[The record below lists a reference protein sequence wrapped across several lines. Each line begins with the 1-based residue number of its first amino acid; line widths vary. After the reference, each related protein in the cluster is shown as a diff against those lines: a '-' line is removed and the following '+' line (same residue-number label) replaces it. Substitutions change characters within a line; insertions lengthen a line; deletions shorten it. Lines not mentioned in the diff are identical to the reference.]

1 MKINLNSQ
9 KKVINFS
16 QRNKNNLKT
25 KKKISKNQIYTLK
38 ISIISFFIIIIILIE
53 NVLYIIPSAFKCKK
67 WLVMVTYKSPTVI
80 LKKFLKSL
88 KLWRMVVIENNS
100 SNYRKWKALN
110 SSKKLVYLSLNEQ
123 SKLGYKI
130 LNHLKINSYSRKNI
144 GYLYAI
150 QHGAKEIYE
159 LDEDVLIKDSNVL
172 NINITNSHISYGV
185 RNDSKM
191 INPYLHFGDS
201 SLWPRGFKLKDIN
214 YDNSTKF
221 YYINSSK
228 ISLKPLIYQGL
239 INGNPDLDSI
249 FFQTRIENKKNI
261 IDINFSDDI
270 YPLIYFPNN
279 YIPINSKNTKYLYD
293 IFPFLILPETD
304 EKSLSDIWRGYIL
317 QKFAWGINGSV
328 IYFPSKVYRNYSKD
342 LNRIQF
348 DEERKLFFKLDEF
361 FESLN
366 NINNFQIYNKTELL
380 LNIIINLIEK
390 KFLKEVNINIYISYL
405 EDLKNIGYSFSKNI
419 SFKLD
424 VNYKNYI
431 NIYSEL
437 NLNIPSKSKILLKN
451 NVHNNIKIYNHYNS
465 QTIYKDILLIINYN
479 HKGYQFLNTYLKQIY
494 NDNFPNIIFI
504 SPEEINQTDIVS
516 CKESYKGFYSYYCL
530 IKVFTLFP
538 NFKGYLYTNDDCL
551 IKYWNFEI
559 FNFDFNIP
567 WITNFSPL
575 NPLWVH
581 YKKSIS
587 INQIINSK
595 IEWKTNFTK
604 FSDYNL
610 QGMADFYYL
619 PNSVIN
625 RYIDIMNKTFDKRV
639 FLETAVPTAFGI
651 FLYSKYHLI
660 FFIDK
665 YDEQRKYPLER
676 LRKWYHQ
683 IIVHPILFSSITV
696 QNETISVLN
705 FIKAYDY

>member
-159 LDEDVLIKDSNVL
+159 LDED
-172 NINITNSHISYGV
+172 
-185 RNDSKM
+185 DSKM

-270 YPLIYFPNN
+270 YPF
-279 YIPINSKNTKYLYD
+279 
-293 IFPFLILPETD
+293 
-304 EKSLSDIWRGYIL
+304 
-317 QKFAWGINGSV
+317 V
-328 IYFPSKVYRNYSKD
+328 
-342 LNRIQF
+342 
-348 DEERKLFFKLDEF
+348 
-361 FESLN
+361 
-366 NINNFQIYNKTELL
+366 
-380 LNIIINLIEK
+380 
-390 KFLKEVNINIYISYL
+390 
-405 EDLKNIGYSFSKNI
+405 
-419 SFKLD
+419 
-424 VNYKNYI
+424 
-431 NIYSEL
+431 
-437 NLNIPSKSKILLKN
+437 
-451 NVHNNIKIYNHYNS
+451 
-465 QTIYKDILLIINYN
+465 
-479 HKGYQFLNTYLKQIY
+479 
-494 NDNFPNIIFI
+494 
-504 SPEEINQTDIVS
+504 
-516 CKESYKGFYSYYCL
+516 
-530 IKVFTLFP
+530 
-538 NFKGYLYTNDDCL
+538 
-551 IKYWNFEI
+551 
-559 FNFDFNIP
+559 
-567 WITNFSPL
+567 
-575 NPLWVH
+575 
-581 YKKSIS
+581 
-587 INQIINSK
+587 
-595 IEWKTNFTK
+595 
-604 FSDYNL
+604 
-610 QGMADFYYL
+610 
-619 PNSVIN
+619 
-625 RYIDIMNKTFDKRV
+625 
-639 FLETAVPTAFGI
+639 
-651 FLYSKYHLI
+651 
-660 FFIDK
+660 
-665 YDEQRKYPLER
+665 
-676 LRKWYHQ
+676 
-683 IIVHPILFSSITV
+683 
-696 QNETISVLN
+696 
-705 FIKAYDY
+705 